1 MCTTACASAS
11 SEVSD
16 LIVIPARYGSTR
28 LPGKPLHPIA
38 GRMLL
43 ERVAAIAVAAAL
55 QLGDAEVLVAT
66 DDERILTAARRL
78 GLEAVMTASEISSG
92 SGRALAAL
100 KATGRSAGLVVNL
113 QGDAPFTAPEHIVEI
128 VQAARGSAADVTTP
142 VVQLDW
148 ARLDA
153 LIAHKQTT
161 PASGTTCI
169 RDGAGRAV
177 WFSKTVLPF
186 MRKQAELRA
195 AGPMSPVLQH
205 IGLYCYRTPALE
217 AFEAAPQSAY
227 EQLEG
232 LEQLRLIELGLDI
245 RAVIVR
251 PAPITMS
258 GVDSPADVER
268 AERLIGEV
276 GDPFVDWRR

>member
-1 MCTTACASAS
+1 M
-11 SEVSD
+11 SD

-38 GRMLL
+38 GRLLL
-43 ERVAAIAVAAAL
+43 ERVAAVAVAAARE
-55 QLGDAEVLVAT
+55 LGDAEVLVAS
-66 DDERILTAARRL
+66 DDERILAAARGL
-78 GLEAVMTASEISSG
+78 GLEAVITAREITSG

-100 KATGRSAGLVVNL
+100 RATGRSAGLVVNL

-128 VQAARGSAADVTTP
+128 VRTARKSAADVTTP

-153 LIAHKQTT
+153 LVEHKRTT

-169 RDGAGRAV
+169 RDGTGRAV

-186 MRKQAELRA
+186 MRKEAELRA
-195 AGPMSPVLQH
+195 AGALSPVLQH

-217 AFEAAPQSAY
+217 AFEAAPQSRY

-245 RAVIVR
+245 RAVIVP
-251 PAPITMS
+251 PARITMS
-258 GVDSPADVER
+258 GVDSPADAER
-268 AERLIGEV
+268 AERLIGEF

>member
-1 MCTTACASAS
+1 MCTTACVSAS

-43 ERVAAIAVAAAL
+43 ERVAAIAIAAAR

-66 DDERILTAARRL
+66 DDERILAVASGL
-78 GLEAVMTASEISSG
+78 GLEAVMTASAISSG

-128 VQAARGSAADVTTP
+128 VQTARGSTADVTTP

-148 ARLDA
+148 TRLDA
-153 LIAHKQTT
+153 LIEHKQTA

-186 MRKQAELRA
+186 MRKPTELRA
-195 AGPMSPVLQH
+195 AGPLSPVLQH

-217 AFEAAPQSAY
+217 AFEAAPQSGY

-245 RAVIVR
+245 RAVIVK
-251 PAPITMS
+251 PAQITMS

-268 AERLIGEV
+268 AERLIGEL